1 MHKRALTIAI
11 TADFDSMT
19 LDDIHISPFFNSK
32 VFFRKYCVNTTH
44 LVLARY
50 YSITNKRD
58 KCSTVVMLICIRH
71 NKVVHK

>member
-32 VFFRKYCVNTTH
+32 VFFRKYCVNTTR

-71 NKVVHK
+71 NKAVYK

>member
-11 TADFDSMT
+11 TADFNSMT

-32 VFFRKYCVNTTH
+32 VFRKYCVSTTH

-71 NKVVHK
+71 NKAVYK

>member
-1 MHKRALTIAI
+1 MHKRALTIAK

-32 VFFRKYCVNTTH
+32 VFVSQILCKHNTSC
-44 LVLARY
+44 LARY
-50 YSITNKRD
+50 YSITNNRD